1 MAPAKSKAS
10 NDQGEQRNRLKK
22 ARQLLRSTAGAQ
34 ADPVQKCEQKEKRN
48 CNNRDSCKRR
58 CKQRDRIFR
67 KSDRQKTNRGN
78 ITKPIAPTHDKP
90 GKIAVGA
97 SSINVRTAGLWYHCG
112 KFGRIICVQ

>member
-34 ADPVQKCEQKEKRN
+34 ADPVQKREQKKKPN

-58 CKQRDRIFR
+58 RKQRDRIFR
-67 KSDRQKTNRGN
+67 KSNRQESNRGN
-78 ITKPIAPTHDKP
+78 ITKPIAPANDEP
-90 GKIAVGA
+90 GEITVGA
-97 SSINVRTAGLWYHCG
+97 TSINVRTACLRYHRG
-112 KFGRIICVQ
+112 KFGRIICVK